1 MASNMW
7 KQLNHHKLAVVIAIA
22 VLARLAV
29 LLMLPDVFAY
39 SEPGGEIHGS
49 IAYDDYAQNLL
60 ATGVYGRSAGLPD
73 ASLPPLYS
81 LVLAAIYGVFGRSYL
96 AVALWHIVFD
106 ALSIALLADI
116 CRRLLDNPPRFPR
129 QVRGKRHPS
138 LADGGHGAAVGA
150 LAGLFFAL
158 YPYLIFQNLALN
170 DTALWILLLHAFLWL
185 LILLRERAQWD
196 KRTVALALAA
206 GIALGISALAR
217 ALLPS
222 LALLALPCFAL
233 RLGWRGAL
241 LRMLPVAIASLLVVL
256 PWLLRGAAIYGGFV
270 PIALNSGEN
279 IYQGNHPHTTA
290 ILRAGYDVQWL
301 GAPLAAP
308 PRDQGLARNAFLSQ
322 AGWNYLRD
330 NPAQIPQLLLTK
342 LLVHWN
348 PQVTPL
354 NNLRQGERLTIDEN
368 GRVYIVAGGESHV
381 GVTRAN
387 AAYQDDSLFAVLGRG
402 IHLLYFGALWL
413 LAIVGAWQRQR
424 GWRSLSLLY
433 AVQLSQTLMYL
444 LFHPS
449 TRYRSPTDP
458 LLFVFSAL
466 AIAHFAARWR
476 ENRRKAGRV
485 DALPPPQTPPPK

>member
-1 MASNMW
+1 MW
-7 KQLNHHKLAVVIAIA
+7 NRLNHHKLAVVIAVA
-22 VLARLAV
+22 LLARLAA
-29 LLMLPDVFAY
+29 LLLLPDVFAY

-49 IAYDDYAQNLL
+49 VAYDEYAQNLL
-60 ATGVYGRSAGLPD
+60 ATGVYGRSPGLPD
-73 ASLPPLYS
+73 AGLPPLYS

-96 AVALWHIVFD
+96 AVALWHILFD

-116 CRRLLDNPPRFPR
+116 CRRLISNPPRSPR
-129 QVRGKRHPS
+129 QVRGRQNATVS
-138 LADGGHGAAVGA
+138 ANSRGEAVGA

-185 LILLRERAQWD
+185 LVLLGERRQWD
-196 KRTVALALAA
+196 KGALMVALAA
-206 GIALGISALAR
+206 GFVLGISALAR
-217 ALLPS
+217 ALLPT
-222 LALLALPCFAL
+222 LALMALPWFAL

-301 GAPLAAP
+301 PAPQAAP
-308 PRDQGLARNAFLSQ
+308 THDQPLARNAFLSQ
-322 AGWNYLRD
+322 AGWQNLRD

-354 NNLRQGERLTIDEN
+354 NNLRQGERLTIDEQ
-368 GRVYIVAGGESHV
+368 GRVLIVAGGESHV

-387 AAYQDDSLFAVLGRG
+387 AAYQADSLFAVLGRG
-402 IHLLYFGALWL
+402 VHLLYFGALWL
-413 LAIVGAWQRQR
+413 LAILGAWLNRR
-424 GWRSLSLLY
+424 DWRSLSLLV
-433 AVQLSQTLMYL
+433 AVQLSQTMMYL

-476 ENRRKAGRV
+476 DHYN
-485 DALPPPQTPPPK
+485 PSPSPSPS

>member
-1 MASNMW
+1 MW
-7 KQLNHHKLAVVIAIA
+7 NRLNHHKLAVVIAVA
-22 VLARLAV
+22 VLARLAA
-29 LLMLPDVFAY
+29 LLLLPDVFAY

-49 IAYDDYAQNLL
+49 VAYDEYAQNLL
-60 ATGVYGRSAGLPD
+60 ETGVYGRSPGLPD
-73 ASLPPLYS
+73 AGLPPLYS
-81 LVLAAIYGVFGRSYL
+81 FVLAAIYGVFGRSYL
-96 AVALWHIVFD
+96 AVALWHIIFD

-116 CRRLLDNPPRFPR
+116 CRRLPGNPPRSPR
-129 QVRGKRHPS
+129 QVRERQNPS
-138 LADGGHGAAVGA
+138 VADGGHGEVVGA

-185 LILLRERAQWD
+185 LVLLGERRQWD
-196 KRTVALALAA
+196 KGALMVALAA
-206 GIALGISALAR
+206 GFVLGISALAR
-217 ALLPS
+217 ALLPP
-222 LALLALPCFAL
+222 LALMALPWFAL

-279 IYQGNHPHTTA
+279 IYQGNHPHSTA

-301 GAPLAAP
+301 PAPPAAP
-308 PRDQGLARNAFLSQ
+308 PQDQPLARNAFLSQ
-322 AGWNYLRD
+322 AGWRYLSD

-342 LLVHWN
+342 MLVHWN

-354 NNLRQGERLTIDEN
+354 NNLRQGERLTIDEQ
-368 GRVYIVAGGESHV
+368 GRVLIVAGGESHV

-387 AAYQDDSLFAVLGRG
+387 AAYQDSSLFAVLGRG
-402 IHLLYFGALWL
+402 VHLIYFGALWL
-413 LAIVGAWQRQR
+413 LAIYGAWLYRR
-424 GWRSLSLLY
+424 DWRSLSLLV

-476 ENRRKAGRV
+476 
-485 DALPPPQTPPPK
+485 DHYSPSPS

>member
-1 MASNMW
+1 MW
-7 KQLNHHKLAVVIAIA
+7 NRLNHHKLAVVIAVA
-22 VLARLAV
+22 VLARLAA
-29 LLMLPDVFAY
+29 LLLLPDVFAY

-49 IAYDDYAQNLL
+49 VAYDEYAQNLL
-60 ATGVYGRSAGLPD
+60 ATGVYGRSPGLPD
-73 ASLPPLYS
+73 AGLPPLYS

-96 AVALWHIVFD
+96 AVALWHILFD
-106 ALSIALLADI
+106 TLSIALLADI
-116 CRRLLDNPPRFPR
+116 CRRLIGNPPQSPRQVRERQDPPRSPR
-129 QVRGKRHPS
+129 QVRGRQDPT
-138 LADGGHGAAVGA
+138 LADGGHGEAVGA

-185 LILLRERAQWD
+185 LVLLGERRQWD
-196 KRTVALALAA
+196 KGALMIALAA
-206 GIALGISALAR
+206 GLVLGISALAR
-217 ALLPS
+217 ALLPP
-222 LALLALPCFAL
+222 LALLALPWFAL

-301 GAPLAAP
+301 PAPPAAP
-308 PRDQGLARNAFLSQ
+308 PQDKPLARNAFLSQ
-322 AGWNYLRD
+322 AGWQTLRD

-354 NNLRQGERLTIDEN
+354 NNLRQGERLTIDEQ
-368 GRVYIVAGGESHV
+368 GRVLIVAGGESHV

-387 AAYQDDSLFAVLGRG
+387 AAYQADSLFAVLGRG
-402 IHLLYFGALWL
+402 VHLLYFGALWL
-413 LAIVGAWQRQR
+413 LAIMGAWLYRR
-424 GWRSLSLLY
+424 DWRSLSLLL

-466 AIAHFAARWR
+466 AIVHFAARWR
-476 ENRRKAGRV
+476 ENRR
-485 DALPPPQTPPPK
+485 